1 MSDLRVCG
9 LVEES
14 IVDGPGL
21 RFVVFVQGCLHHCPG
36 CHNPQTHALD
46 GGSLMDTADLLA
58 RFDENP
64 LLSGITLSGGEPFLQ
79 PAPLADLARE
89 VHRRGK
95 DVMVYSGY
103 TYEELLQRAAAD
115 DGVRRLLDEADI
127 LVDGPYVEGLRN
139 LELTFRGSE
148 NQRVL
153 DRQAM
158 QRLREAAC
166 SAAS

>member
-1 MSDLRVCG
+1 MPDLRVCG

-21 RFVVFVQGCLHHCPG
+21 RFVVFVQGCLQNCPG
-36 CHNPQTHALD
+36 CQNPQTHALD
-46 GGSLMDTADLLA
+46 GGSLMNTKELLA

-79 PAPLADLARE
+79 PEPLAELARE

-95 DVMVYSGY
+95 TVMVYSGY
-103 TYEELLQRAAAD
+103 TYEQLLERAAGD
-115 DGVRRLLDEADI
+115 DGTQRLLDEADI
-127 LVDGPYVEGLRN
+127 LVDGPYVEALRN

-153 DRQAM
+153 DRQDM
-158 QRLREAAC
+158 QRLREAA
-166 SAAS
+166 AASS

>member
-1 MSDLRVCG
+1 MPDLRVCG

-21 RFVVFVQGCLHHCPG
+21 RFVVFVQGCLQDCPG
-36 CHNPQTHALD
+36 CQNPQTHALD
-46 GGSLMDTADLLA
+46 GGSLMNTEELLA

-79 PAPLADLARE
+79 PEPLAELARE

-95 DVMVYSGY
+95 TVMVYSGY
-103 TYEELLQRAAAD
+103 TYEQLLARAAGDA
-115 DGVRRLLDEADI
+115 GTQQLLDEADI
-127 LVDGPYVEGLRN
+127 LVDGPYVEALRN

-158 QRLREAAC
+158 QRLREAA
-166 SAAS
+166 AASS